1 MAVRTQDFPNKID
14 RGINA
19 TSDYKKFLFS
29 LTYNGKRKRKVINFS
44 RKAWNKRDL
53 IKEARKAFIDFED
66 DVTGD
71 AGLFTGDTKLNI
83 IKEAYFEYE
92 ASGSEGYNATRKRNY
107 ELYIEP
113 KIGNLAVSRISLNM
127 LNEIK
132 SEMQKQGKT
141 RQTKNGCK
149 AKTINE
155 VIVNTL
161 LPILRYA
168 MHNGAIDKIPP
179 FKKVKSDAIKKEV
192 KNATETLAK
201 LYNAIMVR
209 YVDDPY
215 YRSMFL
221 FALYGR
227 RWNEIATLHTKDIS
241 LDAETYTIRAE
252 NSKISEDK
260 TFALP
265 QPLIDALKDLNPDT
279 GLVFR
284 KVGKSNTDKI
294 WTPRKQLAKLKEDI
308 GMEELT
314 MHLFRHIVSTALLE
328 MGETSAVAAATL
340 GHKNTATTEKYY
352 ATLNNEKSSAKAV
365 EVISE
370 VISEEK

>member
-1 MAVRTQDFPNKID
+1 MAVRTQDFPNKVQ

-19 TSDYKKFLFS
+19 NDDYTKFLFS
-29 LTYNGKRKRKVINFS
+29 ITHNGKRKRKTIDFS
-44 RKAWNKRDL
+44 RKAWSKKDC
-53 IKEARKAFIDFED
+53 IKQARKEFIDFED
-66 DVTGD
+66 DVMGES
-71 AGLFTGDTKLNI
+71 GLFTSDTKLNI
-83 IKEAYFEYE
+83 IKDAYFEHE
-92 ASGSEGYNATRKRNY
+92 ATGSEQYNATRKRNY

-113 KIGNLAVSRISLNM
+113 ELGNVAVSKVTLNAM
-127 LNEIK
+127 NEIK
-132 SEMQKQGKT
+132 TSMQKQGKS

-155 VIVNTL
+155 VLVNTL

-168 MHNGAIDKIPP
+168 MDNGAIDKVPP
-179 FKKVKSDAIKKEV
+179 FKKLKSDATKKEI

-201 LYNAIMVR
+201 LYNAIMTR

-227 RWNEIATLHTKDIS
+227 RWNEIATLHTKDID
-241 LDAETYTIRAE
+241 LDAKTYTIRAE
-252 NSKISEDK
+252 NSKISTDK
-260 TFALP
+260 TFSLP
-265 QPLIDALKDLNPDT
+265 QPLAEALEALAPDT

-284 KVGKSNTDKI
+284 KVTQAEGARV
-294 WTPRKQLAKLKEDI
+294 WTPRKQLNKLKEDV

-340 GHKNTATTEKYY
+340 GHQNTATTEKYY
-352 ATLNNEKSSAKAV
+352 ATLNNEKSSAKAI
-365 EVISE
+365 ERISE
-370 VISEEK
+370 VIDRN